1 MPVRD
6 ARPLIGRLSLDK
18 EGFVLLQ
25 HQTAAKNLYDEDEIT
40 SVYYPACERVIKEAT
55 GAARV
60 VAFDHIV
67 RNAAM
72 AALEGSCVR
81 IPAKRIHVHLPTTN
95 GRELVLTRYTEP
107 EPELSLLLEEA
118 ETGAARPTT
127 TQNHRYRAGATHPV
141 VVPTFG
147 DLSQQSQTLRS
158 LKVLE
163 LAKLG

>member
-1 MPVRD
+1 VPVRD

-40 SVYYPACERVIKEAT
+40 SVYYRECERVIKEAT

-81 IPAKRIHVHLPTTN
+81 IPARVHVHLPTTD
-95 GRELVLTRYTEP
+95 GRELVLTRYTEL
-107 EPELSLLLEEA
+107 EPELSLLLKK
-118 ETGAARPTT
+118 
-127 TQNHRYRAGATHPV
+127 
-141 VVPTFG
+141 
-147 DLSQQSQTLRS
+147 
-158 LKVLE
+158 LKLE
-163 LAKLG
+163 LPAQPPPKITATAPAPPTRCSADPSGVCLSNLKHLDP